1 MQRSREIQFTMNRK
15 TDNRTDLGMTQM
27 IGFIDK
33 YVEIIIKYNPYVQ
46 KGRGKHEQ
54 QDLQR

>member
-1 MQRSREIQFTMNRK
+1 MQRSREIQFMMNRK

-27 IGFIDK
+27 IDFIDT
-33 YVEIIIKYNPYVQ
+33 YVKIIIKYNPYVQ

-54 QDLQR
+54 QDL